1 MFNLSVQK
9 DCYLLC
15 TLLLMGWTTLY
26 GQNPAIDSLK
36 SILRDGPRDTT
47 KVSTLIAL
55 STEFLQEEK
64 MEEAIENANEAIGLA
79 TELNFIKGKAY
90 ALKNIGIAEYY
101 KGNYKE
107 VLNFWTQSLQTF
119 EAISDTLGIA
129 NLANNLG
136 AVFYDQGSLDKALD
150 YYFRSLSISEKLK
163 DPVRITS
170 ALVNI
175 GGVYMQMKNFE
186 NALNYYGQ
194 VEPYLP
200 GISDPVIHSTYL
212 MGVGEVYSLKGEHEQ
227 AIDYF
232 KKALEINKDTKDYAH
247 NLTMLGKEEFN
258 RGNIPAALQY
268 LDRAYTTATASNSN
282 LDQVQTLL
290 AMGDVYQKR
299 DLRKSLQSYQ
309 QAEILAL
316 QMETREELRDIYH
329 GMSLTYFAEN
339 DFENAYLYQKKYI
352 DLKDK
357 IFNLKTDDK
366 IRGLQFNFDLEKKE
380 DQIDLLEK
388 EAEIAQ
394 LQGKRQKSAIYLS
407 LLASLVIFLLAV
419 IFYYRYSYAKK
430 SNKLLSAEKNR
441 SESLLLNILPDAT
454 AMELKKNGKVEA
466 KRFESVT
473 VMFADFKGFTEFSQE
488 LSPEYLVKSVD
499 YYFSGFDRIMDKY
512 DLEKIKTIG
521 DAYMCAGGLPYPT
534 KDHAVRMIKASFEI
548 LEFMEAAKQHS
559 DANIMNFEIRIGINT
574 GPVVAGVVGV
584 KKFAYDI
591 WGDTVN
597 VAARMES
604 MSKPGSINI
613 SETTYEAVKD
623 FFVCEQRGE
632 IYVKNK
638 GMMHMYYVNGPAE
651 IPRPVISESDHRDN

>member
-1 MFNLSVQK
+1 MFKLSRQK
-9 DCYLLC
+9 VAYLIC
-15 TLLLMGWTTLY
+15 ALLISGWTCLH
-26 GQNPAIDSLK
+26 GQNPVIDSLK
-36 SILRDGPRDTT
+36 NIILQGPRDTT
-47 KVSTLIAL
+47 KVSSLIAL
-55 STEFLQEEK
+55 STEFLEEEK
-64 MEEAIENANEAIGLA
+64 MDEAIEYANEAIGIA
-79 TELNFIKGKAY
+79 TELNFKRGKAY
-90 ALKNIGIAEYY
+90 ALKNIGIAQYY

-129 NLANNLG
+129 NLSNNLG
-136 AVFYDQGSLDKALD
+136 AVFYDQGSLDMALD

-163 DPVRITS
+163 DPVRISS

-194 VEPYLP
+194 VEPYLSI
-200 GISDPVIHSTYL
+200 ISDPLIHSTYL
-212 MGVGEVYSLKGEHEQ
+212 MGVGEVYSLKGDHDQ

-232 KKALEINKDTKDYAH
+232 KKALEINKDTKDNAH

-258 RGNIPAALQY
+258 RGNVPAAIYY
-268 LDRAYTTATASNSN
+268 LDRAYSTASASDLI

-299 DLRKSLQSYQ
+299 DLKKSLQSYQ

-316 QMETREELRDIYH
+316 QMETNEELRDIYL
-329 GMSLTYFAEN
+329 GMSLTYFAEK

-366 IRGLQFNFDLEKKE
+366 ILGLQFNFDLEKKE

-407 LLASLVIFLLAV
+407 LLASVVIFLLAI
-419 IFYYRYSYAKK
+419 IFYYRYYFAKK

-454 AMELKKNGKVEA
+454 AVELKKNGKVEA

-473 VMFADFKGFTEFSQE
+473 VMFADFKGFTEFSHE
-488 LSPEYLVKSVD
+488 LTPEYLVKSVD

-512 DLEKIKTIG
+512 ELEKIKTIG

-534 KDHAVRMIKASFEI
+534 RDHALRMIKASFEM
-548 LEFMEAAKQHS
+548 LEFMEAAKQHH
-559 DANIMNFEIRIGINT
+559 DANIMNFEIRIGMNT

-597 VAARMES
+597 VAARMET
-604 MSKPGSINI
+604 MSKPGRINI
-613 SETTYEAVKD
+613 SETTYEAVRD
-623 FFVCEQRGE
+623 VFVCEQRGE
-632 IYVKNK
+632 IYVKNR
-638 GMMHMYYVNGPAE
+638 GMMHMYFVSGPAE
-651 IPRPVISESDHRDN
+651 IQQTVNSESDYRDK